1 MSLTSST
8 ESPTTMP
15 GVAIAMRHF
24 WGIRR
29 RLIIVIFVDGGRR
42 MRGVVRVSAP
52 ALLLVGNKLWL
63 VLCVEEFFQQAAVSG
78 SAFDG
83 SVDQVADEGNS
94 PNQTVGQD
102 PSLHLG
108 LGLGVQS
115 AVYFAAHGVDVNGQD
130 DVERIADF
138 WNGANDGGPAEA
150 HSEEAHLDVQAIGPF
165 PNLGQDFG
173 IMGGNVVRDLF
184 AMLLHAALLVGTV
197 LEVGIPSTAG
207 GAMRVFGQLLI
218 EEVLCGHA
226 GAFLG
231 EDLTDLASHFG
242 EFGM

>member
-1 MSLTSST
+1 MSLMSSAD
-8 ESPTTMP
+8 SPTTMP
-15 GVAIAMRHF
+15 GVAVSIRHF
-24 WGIRR
+24 WGIGR
-29 RLIIVIFVDGGRR
+29 RLITVIFVDGSRR
-42 MRGVVRVSAP
+42 MRGVVRVLAP
-52 ALLLVGNKLWL
+52 ALLLVSKKLWL

-83 SVDQVADEGNS
+83 SIDQVADEGNGS
-94 PNQTVGQD
+94 NQTVSQD

-108 LGLGVQS
+108 LGLDVQS
-115 AVYFAAHGVDVNGQD
+115 AVYFAAHGVDVKGQD
-130 DVERIADF
+130 DVDSIADF

-150 HSEEAHLDVQAIGPF
+150 HAEEAHLDVQAIGPF

-173 IMGGNVVRDLF
+173 IVGGNVVGDLL
-184 AMLLHAALLVGTV
+184 AMLLHAALLVGAV
-197 LEVGIPSTAG
+197 LEVGIPWTAG

-226 GAFLG
+226 GTFLG